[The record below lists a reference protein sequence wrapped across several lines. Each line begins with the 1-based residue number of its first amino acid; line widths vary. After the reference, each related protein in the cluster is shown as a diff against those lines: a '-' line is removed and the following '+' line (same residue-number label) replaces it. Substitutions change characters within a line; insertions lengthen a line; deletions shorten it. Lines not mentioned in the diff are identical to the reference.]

1 MSDVAII
8 AVLEEKI
15 DGLISY
21 IERLEEEKQD
31 LFNQI
36 REKDTQI
43 SDLEGKIEAFE
54 NERAEVGKRVEHI
67 LEKLGRISDGQR
79 SGEQVNDLHNEE
91 VDSSKDGFQFTD
103 SD

>member
-8 AVLEEKI
+8 SVLEEKI

-21 IERLEEEKQD
+21 IERLEEEKKD

-36 REKDTQI
+36 NEKNAKI
-43 SDLEGKIEAFE
+43 SDLEGKIEALE

-67 LEKLGRISDGQR
+67 LEKLGRISDGQG
-79 SGEQVNDLHNEE
+79 SEAQGDNLQGTT
-91 VDSSKDGFQFTD
+91 VDSSEGDFQFTD